1 MRHVEPAPGMLPKI
15 AISAALIA
23 LATAVAHLAPEP
35 RPPYMM
41 VDEVAIRPVPWDG
54 ERVRLHGWIKAGTI
68 IHVGSDLHAFTL
80 QRNGQAMRVWYRGQV
95 PDTFR
100 DQSEAI
106 VLGTVLREDGTWW
119 LSATEVM
126 TKCGGKYDGGSR
138 NRNTKFE

>member
-1 MRHVEPAPGMLPKI
+1 
-15 AISAALIA
+15 
-23 LATAVAHLAPEP
+23 
-35 RPPYMM
+35 
-41 VDEVAIRPVPWDG
+41 
-54 ERVRLHGWIKAGTI
+54 VRLHGWIKAGTI